1 MSKPLSEAT
10 QAIFDGSIL
19 VVLSVA
25 YSALF
30 YKLKL
35 NFDRSGILTLSVY
48 YLSAL
53 FRMIMDI
60 LKSFINLVNKEIRII
75 F

>member
-10 QAIFDGSIL
+10 QNILDGSIL
-19 VVLSVA
+19 VVLTVA

-30 YKLKL
+30 CKLKL
-35 NFDRSGILTLSVY
+35 NFDRSGILTLAVY

-53 FRMIMDI
+53 FRTIMDV
-60 LKSFINLVNKEIRII
+60 LQSFYKSGYLWF
-75 F
+75 FT